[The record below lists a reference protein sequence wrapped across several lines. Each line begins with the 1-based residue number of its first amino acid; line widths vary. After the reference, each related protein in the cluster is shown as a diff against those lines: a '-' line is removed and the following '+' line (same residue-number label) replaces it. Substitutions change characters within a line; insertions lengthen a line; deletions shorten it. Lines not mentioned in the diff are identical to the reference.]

1 MVAISR
7 LIGGIVV
14 LVIAAGIALSFTG
27 SHTLRWSPPPLPP
40 KWEAPHLAGHEAQ
53 TTQDEAAD
61 GSPAVR
67 ERDGYVATPMARSAP
82 VSISIPGIKVRART
96 IALGLTRGGA
106 VEVPSLNTP
115 FLTSWY
121 DKGPTPGQPGAA
133 VIYGHVDA
141 RATGPAV
148 FYYLGQLRP
157 GDPIYVTLKDGRVA
171 LFQVYSAAL
180 YLKADFPTQA
190 IYGYTSWPSLRLI
203 TCGGQFDQATGHY
216 LGNTVVFAQYV
227 GQRAGPLTGCPL

>member
-1 MVAISR
+1 
-7 LIGGIVV
+7 
-14 LVIAAGIALSFTG
+14 
-27 SHTLRWSPPPLPP
+27 
-40 KWEAPHLAGHEAQ
+40 
-53 TTQDEAAD
+53 
-61 GSPAVR
+61 
-67 ERDGYVATPMARSAP
+67 
-82 VSISIPGIKVRART
+82 
-96 IALGLTRGGA
+96 
-106 VEVPSLNTP
+106 VEVPSLSTP

-121 DKGPTPGQPGAA
+121 DQGPTPGQPGAA
-133 VIYGHVDA
+133 VIFGHVDA

-180 YLKADFPTQA
+180 YLKADFPSQA

-227 GQRAGPLTGCPL
+227 GQRAGAPAP